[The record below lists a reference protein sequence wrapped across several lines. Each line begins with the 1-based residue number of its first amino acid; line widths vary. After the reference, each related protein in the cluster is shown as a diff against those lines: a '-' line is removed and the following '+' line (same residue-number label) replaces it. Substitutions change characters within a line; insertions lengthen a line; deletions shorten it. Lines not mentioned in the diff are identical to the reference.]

1 MDEFQ
6 DEPQVEVSAPATDEP
21 VTENEGADTATEEV
35 TEEQKVTF
43 DDRQQAKVNEL
54 ISGKVAQTHEQRRR
68 ADEAE
73 RQLAAFQANQPVP
86 QAPEV
91 PEMPTQDELWDNPE
105 KLVEWEKATRQRAKF
120 DADNDAVLRQQEA
133 AQQQQAQAILLK
145 MQERNENY
153 TKTAGDFNMDPV
165 RVEAESNLVAQSIVN
180 QDTRDFILE
189 DKQGPLVVSYL
200 ANNPLELEKMRIM
213 TPLQQAAFV
222 TSEIKPKLAS
232 TRTVTQAPAPAT
244 IVDGA
249 GAPKQEHPV
258 FKGAVI
264 K

>member
-6 DEPQVEVSAPATDEP
+6 DEPQEQVSAPATDEP
-21 VTENEGADTATEEV
+21 VVENEGADTAPEET

-43 DDRQQAKVNEL
+43 TPEQQAIFNDA
-54 ISGKVAQTHEQRRR
+54 IGGKVAQTHTERRR
-68 ADEAE
+68 AEEAE
-73 RQLAAFQANQPVP
+73 RKLAEFQAQQPTP
-86 QAPEV
+86 QAPNV
-91 PEMPTQDELWDNPE
+91 PEMPTQDELWDSPE
-105 KLVEWEKATRQRAKF
+105 KLVEWEKATRERAEF
-120 DADNDAVLRQQEA
+120 DANNNAVLRQQEA
-133 AQQQQAQAILLK
+133 AQQQQAQVMLQKI
-145 MQERNENY
+145 QER
-153 TKTAGDFNMDPV
+153 GDKYIKASKEFNMDPV
-165 RVEAESNLVAQSIVN
+165 RVEAESNLVSQSIVN
-180 QDTRDFILE
+180 QDVRDFLLE
-189 DKQGPLVVSYL
+189 NDQGPLMVSYL
-200 ANNPLELEKMRIM
+200 ASNPLELEKVRLMS
-213 TPLQQAAFV
+213 PLNQAAYI